1 MRSNAHGWWLPWLS
15 GAALAQAPPPANFP
29 GNAPQSPPA
38 IIRDFSAL
46 PTSIE
51 PGGTSTLRWEAINA
65 YSLSID
71 PGIGPVAT
79 RGSRRVSPSATTTYV
94 LEATGA
100 AGVAR
105 RAVTVIVSG
114 RGAPAPSPG
123 ARVTRDPTAP
133 DLARLSDGTP
143 DLSGLF
149 IAERD
154 LRLRNAAVTKP
165 GAEAF
170 RVPLQ
175 EGDLG
180 TGVACLPPGVPQAT
194 MMPFPFQIVHR
205 PDVLA
210 ILYEAYH
217 QFRIVPIGRE
227 HADYLAPAYM
237 GHSVARWDGD
247 TLVVDVRG
255 FNDKTLIAGHRHTD
269 ELRVTEHYR
278 RTAHDTIAYD
288 AYVSD
293 PNVFAEPLHYS
304 GTLRLH
310 PEWEIG
316 EYVCTENDQ
325 DYEALFDA
333 D

>member
-1 MRSNAHGWWLPWLS
+1 MRAFRGSWLLWLS
-15 GAALAQAPPPANFP
+15 GAALAQAPPPAGFP
-29 GNAPQSPPA
+29 GNAPPSPPA
-38 IIRDFSAL
+38 IIREFTVA
-46 PTSIE
+46 PTSIQ
-51 PGGTSTLRWEAINA
+51 PGGGATLRWEVLNA
-65 YSLSID
+65 YSLSIE
-71 PGIGPVAT
+71 PAIGAVGT
-79 RGSRRVSPSATTTYV
+79 RGSQRVSPAATTTYV

-100 AGVAR
+100 GGVAR
-105 RAVTVIVSG
+105 RAVTVTVVG
-114 RGAPAPSPG
+114 RAPASSPGAQLPSEAPAPTV
-123 ARVTRDPTAP
+123 A
-133 DLARLSDGTP
+133 LLSDGTP

-154 LRLRNAAVTKP
+154 VRLQGAVALKP
-165 GAEAF
+165 GGEAF
-170 RVPLQ
+170 RVPPQ

-180 TGVACLPPGVPQAT
+180 TGVTCLPPGVPQAT

-205 PDVLA
+205 PDVLV

-217 QFRIVPIGRE
+217 QFRIIPIGRE

-237 GHSVARWDGD
+237 GHSVARWEDD
-247 TLVVDVRG
+247 TLVVEVRG
-255 FNDKTLIAGHRHTD
+255 FNDKTLIAGHRHTE
-269 ELRVTEHYR
+269 ELRVIEHYR
-278 RTAHDTIAYD
+278 RTTQDTIAYE

-316 EYVCTENDQ
+316 EYVCSENDQ
-325 DYEALFDA
+325 DYEELFDA